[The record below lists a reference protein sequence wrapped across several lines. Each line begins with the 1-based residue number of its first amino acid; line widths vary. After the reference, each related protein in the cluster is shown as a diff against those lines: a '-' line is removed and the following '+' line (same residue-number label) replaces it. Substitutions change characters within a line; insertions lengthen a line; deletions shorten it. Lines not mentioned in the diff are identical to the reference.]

1 MMDAAKTNQML
12 RRANSLLLSPNDIEW
27 KEK

>member
-1 MMDAAKTNQML
+1 MMDAAKTNQMS
-12 RRANSLLLSPNDIEW
+12 RRANSLLLSPNGIEW